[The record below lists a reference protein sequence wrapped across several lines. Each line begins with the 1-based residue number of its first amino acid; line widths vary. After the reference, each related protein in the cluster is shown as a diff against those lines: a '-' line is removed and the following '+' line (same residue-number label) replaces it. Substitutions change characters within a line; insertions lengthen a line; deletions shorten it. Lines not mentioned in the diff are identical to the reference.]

1 MILLYYQP
9 RRRTTMANMIIT
21 QDIENILKRKYAE
34 LNKVTPKTW
43 KSSEFLAWRHKEIDK
58 LNQKFND
65 FLNKKGPQEASFY
78 ENMNPVY
85 QNNVNKD
92 FQQKEGLKQNS
103 GKRIQNRFG
112 LAMTEAENEN
122 RQTNFGQAYERLGIV
137 GKVQSGLYK
146 FSHLVQS
153 SGIKLAKFGAKL
165 AKNTKYMPAS
175 QLAGVTCMALG
186 AELAVGGTIMKAMAN
201 PEYLLTPFKR
211 KNNTANAGSTS
222 ISAGRSTDK
231 ETNAP
236 QKARCQVNLRALR
249 GLESETKAPA
259 VASPRSHANIQTI
272 AALHNRTIQH

>member
-1 MILLYYQP
+1 
-9 RRRTTMANMIIT
+9 MANMIIT

-43 KSSEFLAWRHKEIDK
+43 KSSEFLAWRHKEIEK
-58 LNQKFND
+58 INQKFND

-103 GKRIQNRFG
+103 GKRVQNWVG

-122 RQTNFGQAYERLGIV
+122 RQTNFGQAYERLGIA

-186 AELAVGGTIMKAMAN
+186 AELAVGVIEVVGVGVELVGNGGAAQVIAVV
-201 PEYLLTPFKR
+201 
-211 KNNTANAGSTS
+211 
-222 ISAGRSTDK
+222 
-231 ETNAP
+231 AP
-236 QKARCQVNLRALR
+236 YFLY
-249 GLESETKAPA
+249 
-259 VASPRSHANIQTI
+259 
-272 AALHNRTIQH
+272 RT

>member
-1 MILLYYQP
+1 
-9 RRRTTMANMIIT
+9 MANMTIT

-43 KSSEFLAWRHKEIDK
+43 KSSEFLAWRHKEIEK
-58 LNQKFND
+58 INQKFND

-78 ENMNPVY
+78 ENMNPIY

-103 GKRIQNRFG
+103 GKRIQNWFG

-122 RQTNFGQAYERLGIV
+122 RQTNFGQAYERLGIA

-165 AKNTKYMPAS
+165 AKNTKYMPVS

-186 AELAVGGTIMKAMAN
+186 AELAVGGTIFKSLAN
-201 PEYLLTPFKR
+201 PDYILQFTKR
-211 KNNTANAGSTS
+211 KNNKIQTPHKS
-222 ISAGRSTDK
+222 IKTLTEDK
-231 ETNAP
+231 TKEANAP
-236 QKARCQVNLRALR
+236 QKAHCQVNLRALR